1 MKAYVKENFSEWK
14 QTDKATTI
22 RSSGGDVGGGSEVL
36 IISAAELSEHYRQE
50 TTKVSEINMS
60 KRER

>member
-1 MKAYVKENFSEWK
+1 MPV
-14 QTDKATTI
+14 AT
-22 RSSGGDVGGGSEVL
+22 GGGSEVL

-50 TTKVSEINMS
+50 TTKVSETNMS